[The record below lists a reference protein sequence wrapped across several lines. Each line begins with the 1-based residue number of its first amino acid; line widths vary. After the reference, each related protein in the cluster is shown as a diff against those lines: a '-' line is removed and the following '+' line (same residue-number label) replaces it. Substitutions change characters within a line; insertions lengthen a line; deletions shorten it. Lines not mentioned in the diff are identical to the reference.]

1 MKSESTASNIDN
13 PPNAPRVTFFL
24 MCYNQESFVEHAAQS
39 ILDQDCEPLEI
50 IFSDDCST
58 DATYELLKSI
68 ARSYEGRHRVIV
80 RQNEHNLG
88 IGAHLNAIIAQ
99 ASGELLIAA
108 AGDDISFPHRATRI
122 IKAWD
127 DHKNRI
133 DLISSH
139 CQRMSRDGSLGEVI
153 KTDRLDHQT
162 PEGWLT
168 SRPYVIGATH
178 AFTRR
183 LHSHFGDFI
192 EGVVNEDQVCV
203 FRSLCLGGAHTVDEV
218 LVKYRDDGISK
229 KPKSLEID
237 QEKVWKIKIWKLEI
251 AEKRQ
256 IIQDSLTSGKTAL
269 NVERLKIE
277 ILDRIFQIRLSQ
289 ESTRLGILKAISEH
303 PDVPLTIRWKRSR
316 QYLFPGVTHLQ
327 LMLRRISRL
336 LRGKKI

>member
-1 MKSESTASNIDN
+1 MKSESTPSNIDN
-13 PPNAPRVTFFL
+13 QPNIQRVTFFL
-24 MCYNQESFVEHAAQS
+24 MCYNQESFVEFAAKS

-68 ARSYEGRHRVIV
+68 AQSYEGRHSVIV
-80 RQNEHNLG
+80 RKNEHNLG

-108 AGDDISFPHRATRI
+108 AGDDISSPHRASRI

-153 KTDRLDHQT
+153 KTDSLDNKT

-183 LHSHFGDFI
+183 LHRHFGDFI
-192 EGVVNEDQVCV
+192 DGVVNEDQICV
-203 FRSLCLGGAHTVDEV
+203 FRSLCLGGAHTIEEV

-229 KPKSLEID
+229 KPKSLNTD
-237 QEKVWKIKIWKLEI
+237 QEKIWKIKNWNLEI

-256 IIQDSLTSGKTAL
+256 IIQDSTNSSKTGL
-269 NVERLKIE
+269 NVEHLKIE
-277 ILDRIFQIRLSQ
+277 ISDRIFQIRLCQ

-303 PDVPLTIRWKRSR
+303 PDVPFGLRWRRSR
-316 QYLFPGVTHLQ
+316 QHLFPGVTHLQ
-327 LMLRRISRL
+327 LRLRRISRL
-336 LRGKKI
+336 LRGKQI